1 VYDFYYFALVPEKNE
16 KRSLEFTVTLV
27 DDDALFLETLKDYL
41 HSVNITQVETFSSGE
56 DFLASFQPK
65 DSRFIVCDFDFGTTG
80 NLNGLQVLE
89 EVRRRNASTPVV
101 ILSSQ
106 DKLDIALKTLRSGAL
121 DYFIKGTES
130 TFTTVMTSIL
140 KTNEI
145 FKLKKDKKDFITLGI
160 IGTVLFSI
168 LLLASYFYR

>member
-1 VYDFYYFALVPEKNE
+1 M
-16 KRSLEFTVTLV
+16 
-27 DDDALFLETLKDYL
+27 FLETIKDYL
-41 HSVNITQVETFSSGE
+41 YSVNITQVETFSSGE
-56 DFLASFQPK
+56 AFLASFQPK
-65 DSRFIVCDFDFGTTG
+65 DSRFIVCDFDFGTSG
-80 NLNGLQVLE
+80 SLNGLQVLE
-89 EVRRRNASTPVV
+89 EIRRRDNTTPVV

-121 DYFIKGTES
+121 DYFIKGNES

-160 IGTVLFSI
+160 IGIVLFSI

>member
-1 VYDFYYFALVPEKNE
+1 M
-16 KRSLEFTVTLV
+16 
-27 DDDALFLETLKDYL
+27 
-41 HSVNITQVETFSSGE
+41 NIAAVETFTSGE
-56 DFLASFQPK
+56 SFLSSFHEK
-65 DSRFIVCDFDFGTTG
+65 DSRFIVCDFDFGAPDRM
-80 NLNGLQVLE
+80 NGLQVLQ
-89 EVRRRNASTPVV
+89 EVRRRNPNTPVV

-121 DYFIKGTES
+121 DYFIKGNES

-160 IGTVLFSI
+160 IGTVLFSV
-168 LLLASYFYR
+168 LLVASFLYR